1 MGTRSSFTIYFP
13 WRQNMCGDITIIGRK
28 LQGIFK
34 PARFSQIIVAVFT
47 VFILSGALPISESLA
62 GEVWVAN
69 MKGANVQ
76 VIDTASN
83 KVVKT
88 IATGAGAHN
97 VTFSPDGKLAYIA
110 NLGTNSITII
120 DTLSKEIL
128 ADVVT
133 DTKAHDVAVS
143 PDGTLAVA
151 CNVGAGNIT
160 FIDVASK
167 KAIHT
172 MATGKK
178 AITAVFSYDGKTLYV
193 VNAGAANIS
202 LVDVKT
208 KTITQTRRG
217 AKGAMAI
224 KPTKNWGQFWVTAPA
239 DDQLLLLNSR
249 TGALQARIDVPG
261 EPHGLV
267 HSPDGKTVFVGQ
279 RKLGQIAMIDTATR
293 KITKTMSL
301 GQRPDMIDISSDG
314 KTVYVAIRDEN
325 KLAVISAADLS
336 VIAMVDTDGETH
348 GVAYRD

>member
-1 MGTRSSFTIYFP
+1 MYSDKIIYTMGTISKNSIVLKPQSWVVVSFLMAF
-13 WRQNMCGDITIIGRK
+13 
-28 LQGIFK
+28 IF
-34 PARFSQIIVAVFT
+34 
-47 VFILSGALPISESLA
+47 SGALPVTNSMA

-76 VIDTASN
+76 IIDTASN

-120 DTLSKEIL
+120 DAVSKEIL
-128 ADVVT
+128 ANVVT

-143 PDGTLAVA
+143 PDGKTAVA
-151 CNVGAGNIT
+151 SNVGASNIT
-160 FIDVASK
+160 FIDVVSK
-167 KAIHT
+167 KAVHT
-172 MATGKK
+172 MATDKK
-178 AITAVFSYDGKTLYV
+178 AITAVFSPDGATLYV

-202 LVDVKT
+202 VVDVKT
-208 KTITQTRRG
+208 KKITSTRQG

-224 KPTKNWGQFWVTAPA
+224 KPTKNWSQFWLTAPA
-239 DDQLLLLNSR
+239 DNKLLLLNSR
-249 TGALQARIDVPG
+249 TGALEDSIDVPG

-279 RKLGQIAMIDTATR
+279 RKLGQIAMIDTASR
-293 KITKTMSL
+293 KITKTLAL

-314 KTVYVAIRDEN
+314 KTVYIAIRDDN
-325 KLAVISAADLS
+325 KLAVVSTADLS
-336 VIAMVDTDGETH
+336 LITTIDTDGETH
-348 GVAYRD
+348 GVGYRD